1 VQNNNEGLRASGD
14 LTGTVVQSN
23 QFLNNSKVGIALQSA
38 KNLTVGGE
46 GEDAPNFISGSPVGL
61 SASGT
66 MTGTEVLFNEFSDNV
81 IGIALSKAT
90 GMLVGGN
97 TIDQS
102 AKYGISVTGNNAGTE
117 IVGNTVTN
125 TGDGPYLGSGIY
137 LNNARNV
144 DIIGNEVDGSTLAGL
159 YATGNTSGTVVQ
171 DNLFTDNRIGMFLEN
186 ATNAVFGGLGE
197 DEGNTIIGGGDAFQ
211 GEFSDGIVVTGNSA
225 GSSITGTD
233 IFDTHTGVVLQD
245 AQGIDVNNTLV
256 EGSEFF
262 GFRADGVL
270 TGSKFRD
277 NLITNTSGIGGGLGH
292 GMYLN
297 NATNLEVYN
306 NIGEDNF
313 GSGLYVTGD
322 TTGTTVTNN
331 LFDGNRIG
339 ITLDNATNA
348 VIGGLGEDEGNAIIG
363 GGDSLSGE
371 YRDGILATGTL
382 TGSSITGTDIIDTA
396 TGVWLRDA
404 QGVDVNSTLVSGS
417 EFFGFR
423 ADGVLTGSKFSG
435 NDVVNTVGIG
445 GGLGHGMYLNNATNL
460 ELHDNLGEDSFGS
473 GLYIT
478 GDMSGTTVRGNL
490 FDDNRVGITL
500 DNATSAVIGGDL
512 VGEDNRIV
520 GGGDASLDIFRDG
533 IVAIGISTGSSITK
547 TTITNTATGIAL
559 RAATGLVVTSATVT
573 GSQVWGL
580 NASGTLT
587 GSEVRT
593 STFTLT
599 TDTAGGGA
607 GVLLSAAQ
615 SFLIDEATITDN
627 VVGLLANGNCAGSTV
642 LDTTWSDNATG
653 VINTS
658 TGVPA
663 LDIDP
668 LPPAS

>member
-1 VQNNNEGLRASGD
+1 
-14 LTGTVVQSN
+14 
-23 QFLNNSKVGIALQSA
+23 
-38 KNLTVGGE
+38 
-46 GEDAPNFISGSPVGL
+46 
-61 SASGT
+61 
-66 MTGTEVLFNEFSDNV
+66 
-81 IGIALSKAT
+81 
-90 GMLVGGN
+90 MLVGGN

-102 AKYGISVTGNNAGTE
+102 AKYGISVTGNNAGTQ
-117 IVGNTVTN
+117 ILDNTVTN

-171 DNLFTDNRIGMFLEN
+171 GNLFTDNRFGMYLDN

-197 DEGNTIIGGGDAFQ
+197 DEGNTIVGGGDPLS
-211 GEFSDGIVVTGNSA
+211 GEFRDGILATGTLT

-233 IFDTHTGVVLQD
+233 ITDTATGVWFQN

-256 EGSEFF
+256 SGSEFF

-306 NIGEDNF
+306 NIGEDSF

-348 VIGGLGEDEGNAIIG
+348 VIGGLGEDEGNTIIG

-382 TGSSITGTDIIDTA
+382 TGSSITGTDISDTA

-404 QGVDVNSTLVSGS
+404 QGVDVNNTLVNGS

-423 ADGVLTGSKFSG
+423 ADGVLTGSKFRD

-460 ELHDNLGEDSFGS
+460 ELHDNLGEDSIGS

-478 GDMSGTTVRGNL
+478 GDTTGTTVRGNL

-500 DNATSAVIGGDL
+500 DNATNAVIGGNV
-512 VGEDNRIV
+512 VGEDNRII

-559 RAATGLVVTSATVT
+559 RAATGLFITSATVT

-580 NASGTLT
+580 NASGECV
-587 GSEVRT
+587 SAVIS

-599 TDTAGGGA
+599 TGGAGGGA
-607 GVLLSAAQ
+607 GVLLSGVQ
-615 SFLIDEATITDN
+615 SLLIQSATISNN
-627 VVGLLANGNCAGSTV
+627 VIGLLATGNCTATRV
-642 LDTTWSDNATG
+642 IDTTWSGNTTG
-653 VINTS
+653 VINNS
-658 TGVPA
+658 TGIPA

-668 LPPAS
+668 PPPAS